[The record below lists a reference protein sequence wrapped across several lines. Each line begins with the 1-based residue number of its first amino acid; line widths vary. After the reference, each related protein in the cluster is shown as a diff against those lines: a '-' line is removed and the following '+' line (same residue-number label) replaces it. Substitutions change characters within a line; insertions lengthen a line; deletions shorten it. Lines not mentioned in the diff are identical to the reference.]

1 MDEKLLHN
9 LILDQ
14 LKTRLSK
21 EYREIKVNPEGNPD
35 LILSNHGLVLAV
47 LEVETESTITNQK
60 AEKWKE
66 IVDSGEKLI
75 LIIPKHAKVKVME
88 LLWQRGIADR
98 VGVGNYEIVI
108 NMP

>member
-14 LKTRLSK
+14 LKIRLSK
-21 EYREIKVNPEGNPD
+21 EYKEIKINPGGNPD

-47 LEVETESTITNQK
+47 LEVETESTITPNK
-60 AEKWKE
+60 AEIWKE
-66 IVDSGEKLI
+66 IIDSGEKLI
-75 LIIPKHAKVKVME
+75 LIVPKNAKVKVME
-88 LLWQRGIADR
+88 LLWQKGIADR
-98 VGVGNYEIVI
+98 VAVGSYEITI